1 MTDLLVQGGP
11 ILWILLVLSVLSLGM
26 IVIKTL
32 QLMPATGGAARRDT
46 ALARWR
52 AGDRDAAIAE
62 AAAGS
67 APADR
72 VLAHAMR
79 LTAQGLATPV
89 VEAEAARRGNDEVLR
104 MSGLIQVLELVAV
117 IGPLVGLLGTV
128 TGMIQSFQDLAAAE
142 GAANASVLAGGIWE
156 ALLTT
161 AAGLVV
167 AIPAAIAATLFN
179 VRIEKATQKIELAV
193 GELIVIEH
201 GQSQGLPAAAG

>member
-1 MTDLLVQGGP
+1 MSTFLVNGGP
-11 ILWILLVLSVLSLGM
+11 ILWILLAMSVLSLGM
-26 IVIKTL
+26 IVIKTI
-32 QLMPATGGAARRDT
+32 QLLPVTGGAAIRET
-46 ALARWR
+46 ALVTWQN
-52 AGDRDAAIAE
+52 GDPGEAIA
-62 AAAGS
+62 ALAAGR

-79 LTAQGLATPV
+79 MATQGISGSVL
-89 VEAEAARRGNDEVLR
+89 EAEAARRGNDEVLK

-142 GAANASVLAGGIWE
+142 GAANAAVLAGGIWE

-167 AIPAAIAATLFN
+167 AIPAAVAATLLN
-179 VRIEKATQKIELAV
+179 LRIEKATQKIELAV
-193 GELIVIEH
+193 GELVVIEH
-201 GQSQGLPAAAG
+201 GRGDRSAAAA

>member
-1 MTDLLVQGGP
+1 MTGLLVQGGP
-11 ILWILLVLSVLSLGM
+11 ILWILLAMSVLSLGM
-26 IVIKTL
+26 IAVKVA
-32 QLMPATGGAARRDT
+32 QLLPVTGGAARRDG

-52 AGDRDAAIAE
+52 AGETEAAIAE
-62 AAAGS
+62 AAGGA

-79 LTAQGLATPV
+79 TVTQGISGPV
-89 VEAEAARRGNDEVLR
+89 LEAEAARRGNDEVMR
-104 MSGLIQVLELVAV
+104 MSSLIQVLELIAV

-142 GAANASVLAGGIWE
+142 GSANASVLAGGIWE

-167 AIPAAIAATLFN
+167 AIPAAVAATLFN
-179 VRIEKATQKIELAV
+179 IRIEKATQKIELAV
-193 GELIVIEH
+193 GELLVIEH
-201 GQSQGLPAAAG
+201 AAAQGTARAAE

>member
-26 IVIKTL
+26 IGVKAL
-32 QLMPATGGAARRDT
+32 QLLPVTGGAARRD
-46 ALARWR
+46 AVFVRWR
-52 AGDRDAAIAE
+52 AGDHDGAITE
-62 AAAGS
+62 AAVGS

-79 LTAQGLATPV
+79 MVTQGLSGPV
-89 VEAEAARRGNDEVLR
+89 LEADAARRGNDEVLR

-117 IGPLVGLLGTV
+117 IGPLIGLLGTV

-142 GAANASVLAGGIWE
+142 GSANAAVLAGGIWE

-167 AIPAAIAATLFN
+167 AIPAAVAATLFN
-179 VRIEKATQKIELAV
+179 IRIEKATQKIELAV

-201 GQSQGLPAAAG
+201 GRSRALATAAA

>member
-1 MTDLLVQGGP
+1 MSGLLANGGP

-26 IVIKTL
+26 IAIKTL
-32 QLMPATGGAARRDT
+32 QLLPVTGGAATRDA
-46 ALARWR
+46 ALASWR
-52 AGDRDAAIAE
+52 NGDHDAAIAT
-62 AAAGS
+62 ADSGR

-79 LTAQGLATPV
+79 MVTQGLTGPV
-89 VEAEAARRGNDEVLR
+89 LEAEAARRGNDEVLR
-104 MSGLIQVLELVAV
+104 MSGLIQVLELIAV
-117 IGPLVGLLGTV
+117 IGPLIGLLGTV

-142 GAANASVLAGGIWE
+142 GAANAAVLAGGIWE

-167 AIPAAIAATLFN
+167 AIPAAVAATLLN
-179 VRIEKATQKIELAV
+179 LRIEKATQKIELAV

-201 GQSQGLPAAAG
+201 GRAQGTAAAA